1 MSTQTGRTVR
11 DFWDSERNSVLDISM
26 SLLTLLFSVAI
37 NLHGLEDC
45 NKLILALIL
54 SLIIEIILFT

>member
-11 DFWDSERNSVLDISM
+11 DFWDSERNSVLVISM
-26 SLLTLLFSVAI
+26 SILTHLFSVAI